1 MRSKYSLA
9 TLVSGLCA
17 ATAIAQ
23 PPTPPEPPAG
33 QQLFVVGNAAPL
45 ATMGG
50 RIDFIRSEGGVPG
63 PVVEGKPYSARSITE
78 STQALADG
86 NRITQR
92 NEAVIYRDSKGRT
105 RREQTLTGLGQWQVG
120 EPVTMINIHDPVT
133 GKSYV
138 LDPVERIAREIRPF
152 QMAIAHA
159 SEPPGSATV
168 GVTGTWSVAVPAPP
182 PVPALPA
189 GAVAVDVERSVERDL
204 TVIRR
209 REGGG
214 DSVQVFST
222 APVGAVELFP
232 PGTTG
237 VYEPAEQLGEQVLE
251 GLLVKGT
258 RMTDTIP
265 AGTIGNERPIDIVTE
280 RWYSED
286 IDAMVLQRFSD
297 PRSGETTYRLVNV
310 VLGDPSPDLFQVPQG
325 YELRAPEM
333 PRAGVR
339 VAPGTPG
346 EAFHF
351 QLQRTEPAAPAQ

>member
-1 MRSKYSLA
+1 MSSKYTLA

-17 ATAIAQ
+17 AAAIAQ
-23 PPTPPEPPAG
+23 PPTPPEPALDK
-33 QQLFVVGNAAPL
+33 LFLLENLPPL
-45 ATMGG
+45 ATMGAK
-50 RIDFIRSEGGVPG
+50 IDIIGSEGGVPG

-78 STQALADG
+78 STHMLADG
-86 NRITQR
+86 NRIAQR

-105 RREQTLTGLGQWQVG
+105 RREQTLTGIGQWQVG
-120 EPVTMINIHDPVT
+120 EPVTMINIHDPVA

-138 LDPVERIAREIRPF
+138 LDPAERIAREIRPF

-159 SEPPGSATV
+159 PDQIEAAKAGAT
-168 GVTGTWSVAVPAPP
+168 GIWSVAVPAPS
-182 PVPALPA
+182 PVPAPPP
-189 GAVAVDVERSVERDL
+189 GAVTVDVDVERGVEGDV
-204 TVIRR
+204 TVIRHR
-209 REGGG
+209 DGGG
-214 DSVQVFST
+214 NSVQVFST
-222 APVGAVELFP
+222 APVGAGELFP

-237 VYEPAEQLGEQVLE
+237 MYEPAEELGEQVLE

-265 AGTIGNERPIDIVTE
+265 AGTIGNERAIDIVTE

-297 PRSGETTYRLVNV
+297 PRFGETTYRLVNV

-339 VAPGTPG
+339 VAPGAPG
-346 EAFHF
+346 QAVQF
-351 QLQRTEPAAPAQ
+351 QLQRTEPAPAR